1 MIDDI
6 PIALA
11 DRADAAA
18 IAALSRDAIERG
30 LPWRWTPTRVMR
42 AIEHPETNVAVV
54 REQGAVA
61 AFGIMI
67 YAGETAHLQLLA
79 VHPSRRRRGL
89 GSALLIW
96 LEGVARAAG
105 IARIGLEARVD
116 NVAGR
121 CFYCEHGYHERHI
134 VAAMYSGRLDGVRM
148 QKWLRPAVQ

>member
-1 MIDDI
+1 MIADI
-6 PIALA
+6 SIELA
-11 DRADAAA
+11 RRADAAA
-18 IAALSRDAIERG
+18 IAALSRDAIEHG
-30 LPWRWTPTRVMR
+30 LPWRWTPTRVRR

-54 REQGAVA
+54 RELGAVV

-79 VHPSRRRRGL
+79 VRPSRRRCGV

-116 NVAGR
+116 NAAGR
-121 CFYCEHGYHERHI
+121 CFYSEHGYHERHI
-134 VAAMYSGRLDGVRM
+134 VAAMYGGRFDGVRM
-148 QKWLRPAVQ
+148 EKWLRPAAQ